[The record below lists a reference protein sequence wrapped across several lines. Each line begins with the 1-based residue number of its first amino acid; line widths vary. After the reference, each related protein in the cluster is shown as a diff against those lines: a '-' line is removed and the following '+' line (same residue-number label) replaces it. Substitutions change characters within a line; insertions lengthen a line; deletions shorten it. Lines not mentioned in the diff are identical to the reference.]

1 MKKAFVVPA
10 ALAALAL
17 PTQSIAQKASECL
30 SPAEAQSL
38 LVVALPDIVS
48 AVTDKCK
55 AVVGPKAYLAR
66 SGADLVA
73 RYRASG
79 SESWPA
85 ARKAI
90 SKMVGA
96 EAKLL
101 EALPDEAMRGFFS
114 AGVTTAVAGDIKP
127 ETCGDIDRGISAL
140 APLPPENIASL
151 IGLILEMDSRRKSKD
166 GAKAKGPLNICP
178 APTAGSTVAATK

>member
-1 MKKAFVVPA
+1 MKRALIVPA
-10 ALAALAL
+10 ALAAFAL
-17 PTQSIAQKASECL
+17 PTQAVAQKASECL
-30 SPAEAQSL
+30 SPVEAQSL

-48 AVTDKCK
+48 AISDKCK
-55 AVVGPKAYLAR
+55 TVVGPKAYLTR

-79 SESWPA
+79 TESWPA

-114 AGVTTAVAGDIKP
+114 AGVTAAVAGDIKP
-127 ETCGDIDRGISAL
+127 DTCGDIDRGISAL

-151 IGLILEMDSRRKSKD
+151 IGLILEMESRRKSKD

-178 APTAGSTVAATK
+178 AAAAGASVAATK